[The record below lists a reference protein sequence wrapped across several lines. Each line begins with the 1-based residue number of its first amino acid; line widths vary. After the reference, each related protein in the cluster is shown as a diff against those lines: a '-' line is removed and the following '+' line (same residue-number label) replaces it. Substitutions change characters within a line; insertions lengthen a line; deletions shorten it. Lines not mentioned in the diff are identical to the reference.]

1 MPQAENR
8 SRERYRRAA
17 MSGAAASAG
26 KVVSLATSILTVR
39 LTFRYLGPERYGIF
53 ITITSIV
60 LMLGFADLGISNGLV
75 NLVAGAVGRE
85 DRGAAREAIA
95 SAFRMLGAIALV
107 LAVIAA
113 AAYPFIHAGAL
124 FNVHTPAAIHE
135 AGGALAVFF
144 GCFLLQLP
152 LGVVRGTQ
160 GGLQQGYLNSLWT
173 SFGTLLSLGAVLLAI
188 EMRAGLAVLVLSVTG
203 PPVLAG
209 IMNGIELFGFSHRD
223 LAPDFRRSSPGV
235 TRHLLHVGVMFFL
248 QQLGYCVGMQTD
260 NVVIAQIMGAAS
272 VAAYAVPAR
281 LFNVV
286 LGFLVMISVAMW
298 PAYADAK
305 ARNDGKW
312 IRKSFLRIS
321 IGGTAVTVLITA
333 FLIMFGNRILHLW
346 IGQQMQAST
355 SLLLV
360 LGAQCI
366 VYAYLQP
373 INFLLNAV
381 GKFRVQVVCQLAMAV
396 VNLALSILFVKRY
409 GIVGGALG
417 TVVSL
422 VLVQVVP
429 LTIVTWRELK
439 SYDQLPKGPATEPL
453 VASDWIA

>member
-1 MPQAENR
+1 
-8 SRERYRRAA
+8 
-17 MSGAAASAG
+17 MSGAAASVS

-60 LMLGFADLGISNGLV
+60 MMLGFADLGISNGLV
-75 NLVAGAVGRE
+75 NLVADAIGRE
-85 DRGAAREAIA
+85 DRHAAREAVA
-95 SAFRMLGAIALV
+95 GAFRMLGAIALV
-107 LAVIAA
+107 LGVMAA
-113 AAYPFIHAGAL
+113 AAYPFLHTGAL
-124 FNVHTPAAIHE
+124 FNIHTPSAIHE
-135 AGGALAVFF
+135 AGPALAVFF

-152 LGVVRGTQ
+152 LGAVRGTQ
-160 GGLQQGYLNSLWT
+160 GGMQQGYLNSLWT
-173 SFGTLLSLGAVLLAI
+173 SLGTLLSLGAVLLAI
-188 EMRAGLAVLVLSVTG
+188 EMRAGLAMLVLSISG

-209 IMNGIELFGFSHRD
+209 ILNGVELFGFSHRD
-223 LAPDFRRSSPGV
+223 LAPDLRDSRPGV
-235 TRHLLHVGVMFFL
+235 MRYLLHTGAMFFL

-281 LFNVV
+281 LFNMV

-298 PAYADAK
+298 PAYTDAK
-305 ARNDGKW
+305 ARNEGKW
-312 IRKSFLRIS
+312 IRRSFLRVFV
-321 IGGTAVTVLITA
+321 GGTAATVLITA
-333 FLIMFGNRILHLW
+333 VLILFGNRILRVW
-346 IGQQMQAST
+346 IGPQMQASM

-360 LGAQCI
+360 LGAQCV

-381 GKFRVQVVCQLAMAV
+381 GRFRVQVICQLAMAAL
-396 VNLALSILFVKRY
+396 NLALSILFVKRY

-422 VLVQVVP
+422 VVVQVVP

-439 SYDQLPKGPATEPL
+439 SYGQPAALAGAPKTLAVP
-453 VASDWIA
+453 DWTS